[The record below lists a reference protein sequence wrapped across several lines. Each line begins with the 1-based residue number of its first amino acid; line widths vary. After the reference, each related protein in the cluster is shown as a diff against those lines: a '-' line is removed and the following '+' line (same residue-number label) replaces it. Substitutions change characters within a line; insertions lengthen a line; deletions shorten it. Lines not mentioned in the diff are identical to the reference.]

1 MKIATL
7 LQQKGKYVFAVSPKA
22 SVFEALHLMA
32 EKNIGAVL
40 VMEGGELAGILSER
54 DYARKIILKGKA
66 SQDTPVTEI
75 MTNQVFT
82 ITPEHSLD
90 ECMGIMSDKRIR
102 HLPVVENGVVT
113 GMVSISDVVTAIIR
127 LQKDTI
133 EQLHNYIS
141 Q

>member
-7 LQQKGKYVFAVSPKA
+7 LQQKGKHVYAVSPQA

-40 VMEGGELAGILSER
+40 VMDGGELAGILSER

-66 SQDTPVTEI
+66 SQDTPVSEI
-75 MTNQVFT
+75 MTSQVFT

-90 ECMGIMSDKRIR
+90 MCMAIMSDKRIR
-102 HLPVVENGVVT
+102 HLPVVENDVVT

-133 EQLHNYIS
+133 EQLHSYIS

>member
-7 LQQKGKYVFAVSPKA
+7 LQQKGKNVFAVSPQA
-22 SVFEALHLMA
+22 SVFEALYLMA

-66 SQDTPVTEI
+66 SQDTSVTEI
-75 MTNQVFT
+75 MTKQVFT

>member
-7 LQQKGKYVFAVSPKA
+7 LQQKGKHVFSVSPQT
-22 SVFEALHLMA
+22 SVFDALHLMA

-66 SQDTPVTEI
+66 SQDTLVTEI
-75 MTNQVFT
+75 MTSQVIT

-90 ECMGIMSDKRIR
+90 ACMAIMSDKRIR
-102 HLPVVENGVVT
+102 HLPVVENDVVT

-133 EQLHNYIS
+133 EQLHSYIS

>member
-7 LQQKGKYVFAVSPKA
+7 LQQKGKHVFSVSPQT
-22 SVFEALHLMA
+22 SVYDALHLMA

-66 SQDTPVTEI
+66 SQDTLVTEI
-75 MTNQVFT
+75 MTSQVIT

-90 ECMGIMSDKRIR
+90 ACMAIMSDKRIR
-102 HLPVVENGVVT
+102 HLPVVENDVVT

-133 EQLHNYIS
+133 EQLHSYIS